1 MAMGPDTPE
10 RELLMKHIT
19 TDICIIGAGSGGLSV
34 AAGAAQMGARV
45 VLFEADRMGGDCL
58 NSGCVPSKALL
69 VAAKAAHQAQGN
81 PAMGVTGAPPSIDF
95 AAVKAHV
102 ATTIATIAPHD
113 SVERFTGLG
122 VTVIEER
129 ARFVAPRC
137 VRSDSVEVTAKFFVI
152 AAGST
157 AMVPPIPGL
166 DTVPFHTNETIFGDR
181 EKPGHLAIIGGG
193 PVGVEMAQA
202 HCRLGCRVTLI
213 EAATI
218 MARDDPDIRSI
229 LMARIREEGVEIVE
243 GVGVSAVSGVAGA
256 LTLTLE
262 DGRRIEASHILV
274 AAGRRPS
281 TTDLGLEAGGI
292 ATGRTGIV
300 TDNRL
305 RTSDKRVFAIGDVT
319 GRPQFTHIAG
329 YHAGIVIRN
338 MLFRLPARIDEALT
352 PWVTYTDP
360 ELAHAGLGEDAAA
373 AAWGT
378 ANIRTQSVSL
388 ADNDRA
394 VAERRTEGMVKIVTH
409 RNGRILGAT
418 ILAPQAGEM
427 ILAWSL
433 AIGTRRKIARMAGVI
448 APYPTYG
455 DAGKRAA
462 GQFFTAT
469 LFSRRTRAIVR
480 WLLKL

>member
-1 MAMGPDTPE
+1 M
-10 RELLMKHIT
+10 RQIS
-19 TDICIIGAGSGGLSV
+19 TDICVIGAGSGGLSV

-45 VLFEADRMGGDCL
+45 VLFEANQMGGDCL

-69 VAAKAAHQAQGN
+69 AAAKAAHQTTGN
-81 PAMGVTGAPPSIDF
+81 PAMGVTGAPPVVDF

-102 ATTIATIAPHD
+102 ADTIATIAPHD
-113 SVERFTGLG
+113 SVERYTNLG
-122 VTVIEER
+122 VTVITER
-129 ARFVAPRC
+129 ARFVAPRR
-137 VRSDSVEVTAKFFVI
+137 VRSDTVDVTAKFFVI
-152 AAGST
+152 ATGST

-166 DTVPFHTNETIFGDR
+166 DSVPFHTNETIFSDP
-181 EKPGHLAIIGGG
+181 EKPDHLVIIGGG
-193 PVGVEMAQA
+193 PIGIEMAQA
-202 HCRLGCRVTLI
+202 HRRLGCRVTVI
-213 EAATI
+213 EAATVLGK
-218 MARDDPDIRSI
+218 DDPDIGS
-229 LMARIREEGVEIVE
+229 LLVARLRDEGIEIIE
-243 GVGVSAVSGVAGA
+243 GSGVTAVGGVAGA

-262 DGRRIEASHILV
+262 DGRQIAASHLLV
-274 AAGRRPS
+274 AAGRRP
-281 TTDLGLEAGGI
+281 TIDGLGLEAAGI
-292 ATGRTGIV
+292 MTGRNGIS
-300 TDNRL
+300 TDRRL
-305 RTSDKRVFAIGDVT
+305 RTNDKRVFAIGDVT

-338 MLFRLPARIDEALT
+338 MLLRLPARVDEVIT

-360 ELAHAGLGEDAAA
+360 ELAHVGLTEAAAA

-378 ANIRTQSVSL
+378 RNIRSQSVSL

-433 AIGTRRKIARMAGVI
+433 AISRRQKIAGMAGVI
-448 APYPTYG
+448 APYPTFG
-455 DAGKRAA
+455 EAGKRAA
-462 GQFFTAT
+462 GQFFTDM

-480 WLLKL
+480 LLMKL

>member
-1 MAMGPDTPE
+1 
-10 RELLMKHIT
+10 MKQINA
-19 TDICIIGAGSGGLSV
+19 DICIIGAGSGGLSV

-45 VLFEADRMGGDCL
+45 VLFEAEKMGGDCL

-69 VAAKAAHQAQGN
+69 AAAKAAHQAAGN
-81 PAMGVTGAPPSIDF
+81 PAMGVTGAPPTIDF

-102 ATTIATIAPHD
+102 ADIIASIAPHD
-113 SVERFTGLG
+113 SVERFAGLG

-129 ARFVAPRC
+129 ARFVAKRR
-137 VRSDSVEVTAKFFVI
+137 VRSDNVEVTAKFFVI
-152 AAGST
+152 ATGSS

-166 DTVPFHTNETIFGDR
+166 DSLPFHTNETIFSDP
-181 EKPGHLAIIGGG
+181 EKPAHLAIIGGG
-193 PVGVEMAQA
+193 PIGIEMAQA
-202 HCRLGCRVTLI
+202 HRRLGCRVTLI

-218 MARDDPDIRSI
+218 LAKDDPEIRSI
-229 LMARIREEGVEIVE
+229 LVARLRNEGIEIIE
-243 GVGVSAVSGVAGA
+243 GVGVTAATGSAGA
-256 LTLTLE
+256 MALTLE
-262 DGRRIEASHILV
+262 DGRLVEASHILI

-281 TTDLGLEAGGI
+281 IGDLGLEAAGI
-292 ATGRTGIV
+292 AVGRAGIV

-305 RTSDKRVFAIGDVT
+305 RTNDRRVFAIGDVT
-319 GRPQFTHIAG
+319 GRPQFTHVAG

-338 MLFRLPARIDEALT
+338 MLFRLPAKIDEALT

-360 ELAHAGLGEDAAA
+360 ELAHVGLGEDAAA
-373 AAWGT
+373 AAWGA

-388 ADNDRA
+388 AGNDRA

-433 AIGTRRKIARMAGVI
+433 AIGTRRKVASMASVI
-448 APYPTYG
+448 APYPTFG

-462 GQFFTAT
+462 GQFFTAA

-480 WLLKL
+480 WLLRL

>member
-1 MAMGPDTPE
+1 
-10 RELLMKHIT
+10 MKHLT

-45 VLFEADRMGGDCL
+45 VLFEADKMGGDCL

-69 VAAKAAHQAQGN
+69 AAAKAAHQAAGN
-81 PAMGVTGAPPSIDF
+81 PAMGVTGKPPAIDF
-95 AAVKAHV
+95 AAVKTHV
-102 ATTIATIAPHD
+102 AETIAAIAPHD

-129 ARFVAPRC
+129 ARFIAPRR

-152 AAGST
+152 ATGSIP
-157 AMVPPIPGL
+157 AIPPIPGL
-166 DTVPFHTNETIFGDR
+166 DSVPFHTNETIFGDA
-181 EKPGHLAIIGGG
+181 EKPDHLAIIGGG
-193 PVGVEMAQA
+193 PIGVEMAQA
-202 HCRLGCRVTLI
+202 HRRLGCRVTLI

-218 MARDDPDIRSI
+218 LARDDPAMRSV
-229 LMARIREEGVEIVE
+229 LVARLRDEGVDIIE
-243 GVGVSAVSGVAGA
+243 GVGVSAAAGVAGT

-281 TTDLGLEAGGI
+281 IGDLGLEGAGI
-292 ATGRTGIV
+292 TTSRAGIV

-305 RTSDKRVFAIGDVT
+305 RTTDRRVFAIGDVT

-360 ELAHAGLGEDAAA
+360 ELAHVGLGEDAAA
-373 AAWGT
+373 KAWGAT
-378 ANIRTQSVSL
+378 NIRTQSVSL
-388 ADNDRA
+388 ASNDRA

-433 AIGTRRKIARMAGVI
+433 AIGMRRKIASMAGVI
-448 APYPTYG
+448 APYPTFG

-462 GQFFTAT
+462 GQFFTAA
-469 LFSRRTRAIVR
+469 LFSRRTRTIVR

>member
-1 MAMGPDTPE
+1 
-10 RELLMKHIT
+10 MKQIT
-19 TDICIIGAGSGGLSV
+19 SDICIIGAGSGGLSV

-45 VLFEADRMGGDCL
+45 VLFEAERMGGDCL
-58 NSGCVPSKALL
+58 NSGCVPSKAMLA
-69 VAAKAAHQAQGN
+69 AAKAAHQATGN
-81 PAMGVTGAPPSIDF
+81 PAMGVTGAPPAIDF

-102 ATTIATIAPHD
+102 AATIAAIAPHD

-129 ARFVAPRC
+129 ARFIAPRR

-152 AAGST
+152 ATGST
-157 AMVPPIPGL
+157 ATVPPIPGL
-166 DTVPFHTNETIFGDR
+166 DSLPFHTNETIFDDP
-181 EKPGHLAIIGGG
+181 EKPDHLAIIGGG
-193 PVGVEMAQA
+193 PIGVEMAQA
-202 HCRLGCRVTLI
+202 HRRLGCRVTLI

-218 MARDDPDIRSI
+218 LPKDDPEIRAI
-229 LMARIREEGVEIVE
+229 LVARLREEGIEIIE
-243 GVGVSAVSGVAGA
+243 GIGVTKTGGKAGA
-256 LTLTLE
+256 LSLTLE
-262 DGRRIEASHILV
+262 DGRRIKTSHILV
-274 AAGRRPS
+274 AAGRRPGI
-281 TTDLGLEAGGI
+281 TELGLESAGI
-292 ATGRTGIV
+292 AVGRNGII
-300 TDNRL
+300 TDARL
-305 RTSDKRVFAIGDVT
+305 RTSDRRVFAIGDVT
-319 GRPQFTHIAG
+319 GRPQFTHVAG

-338 MLFRLPARIDEALT
+338 MLFRLPAKIDETYT

-360 ELAHAGLGEDAAA
+360 ELAHVGLGEAVAAT
-373 AAWGT
+373 AWGA

-388 ADNDRA
+388 TGNDRA
-394 VAERRTEGMVKIVTH
+394 VAERRTEGMVKLVTH

-433 AIGTRRKIARMAGVI
+433 AIGTRRKIASMAGVI
-448 APYPTYG
+448 APYPTFG

-462 GQFFTAT
+462 GAFFTAT

>member
-1 MAMGPDTPE
+1 
-10 RELLMKHIT
+10 MKQIT

-45 VLFEADRMGGDCL
+45 VLFEAERMGGDCL
-58 NSGCVPSKALL
+58 NSGCVPSKAMLA
-69 VAAKAAHQAQGN
+69 AAKAAHQAGGN
-81 PAMGVTGAPPSIDF
+81 PAMGVTGAPPTVNF

-102 ATTIATIAPHD
+102 ADTIAAIAPHD

-129 ARFVAPRC
+129 ARFIAPRR

-152 AAGST
+152 ATGST

-166 DTVPFHTNETIFGDR
+166 DSLPFHTNETIFDDL
-181 EKPGHLAIIGGG
+181 EKPDHLAIIGGG
-193 PVGVEMAQA
+193 PIGVEMAQA
-202 HCRLGCRVTLI
+202 HRRLGCRVTLI

-218 MARDDPDIRSI
+218 LAKDEPEIRSI
-229 LMARIREEGVEIVE
+229 LVTRLRDEGVEIIE
-243 GVGVSAVSGVAGA
+243 GVGVTNVGGMAGEM
-256 LTLTLE
+256 TLTLE

-274 AAGRRPS
+274 AAGRQPGIG
-281 TTDLGLEAGGI
+281 DLGLEAAGI
-292 ATGRTGIV
+292 AVGCNGII
-300 TDNRL
+300 TDARL
-305 RTSDKRVFAIGDVT
+305 RTSDRRVFAIGDVT
-319 GRPQFTHIAG
+319 GRPQFTHVAG

-338 MLFRLPARIDEALT
+338 MLFRLPARIDDALT

-360 ELAHAGLGEDAAA
+360 ELAHVGLGETAAA
-373 AAWGT
+373 AAWSP
-378 ANIRTQSVSL
+378 ANIRTRSIPL
-388 ADNDRA
+388 TGNDRA
-394 VAERRTEGMVKIVTH
+394 VAERRTEGMVKLVIH

-433 AIGTRRKIARMAGVI
+433 AIGTRRKIASMAGVI
-448 APYPTYG
+448 APYPTFS

-462 GQFFTAT
+462 GAFFTAT

>member
-1 MAMGPDTPE
+1 
-10 RELLMKHIT
+10 MKHIT

-69 VAAKAAHQAQGN
+69 AAAKAAHQAKGN
-81 PAMGVTGAPPSIDF
+81 PAMGVIGAPPTVDF

-113 SVERFTGLG
+113 SVARFTGLG

-129 ARFVAPRC
+129 ARFIAPRR
-137 VRSDSVEVTAKFFVI
+137 VQSDTVEVTAKFFVI
-152 AAGST
+152 ATGST
-157 AMVPPIPGL
+157 AIVPPIPGL
-166 DTVPFHTNETIFGDR
+166 DSLPFHTNETIFGDSER
-181 EKPGHLAIIGGG
+181 PDHLAIIGGG
-193 PVGVEMAQA
+193 PIGVEMAQA
-202 HCRLGCRVTLI
+202 HRRLGCRVTLI

-218 MARDDPDIRSI
+218 MAKDDPDIRAI
-229 LMARIREEGVEIVE
+229 LVARLRDEGVEIIE
-243 GVGVSAVSGVAGA
+243 GVGVTNAGSKAGA
-256 LTLTLE
+256 LILTLE
-262 DGRRIEASHILV
+262 DGRKIEASHILV
-274 AAGRRPS
+274 AAGRRPAV
-281 TTDLGLEAGGI
+281 TDLGLEAAGI
-292 ATGRTGIV
+292 ATGRTGII
-300 TDNRL
+300 TDARL
-305 RTSDKRVFAIGDVT
+305 RTSDRRVFAIGDVT

-338 MLFRLPARIDEALT
+338 MLFRLPARIDETHT

-360 ELAHAGLGEDAAA
+360 ELAHVGLGESAAV
-373 AAWGT
+373 AAWG
-378 ANIRTQSVSL
+378 AAKIRTQSVPL
-388 ADNDRA
+388 TGNDRA
-394 VAERRTEGMVKIVTH
+394 VAERRTEGIVKIVTH

-433 AIGTRRKIARMAGVI
+433 AIGTRRKIASMAGVI
-448 APYPTYG
+448 APYPTFG
-455 DAGKRAA
+455 DASKRAA
-462 GQFFTAT
+462 GAFFTAT